1 MSQDLTVNIK
11 TTSDVPQAMDRANTA
26 TSNFSKQVEGIQKK
40 FGSSFKD
47 IFLSFLGPMAL
58 LGSAIAFIGK
68 LISDNQKKH
77 EDANK
82 AAIEGTNALMS
93 AEDRYYANKLNNEKK
108 SKEQIEEA
116 KVARQDV
123 TQAFLEN
130 DPRGKA
136 IMDETKAAMPPGM
149 ASAASGLARNAAQ
162 SEAMQAR
169 VQAILAPE
177 AAAAGAG
184 TKETR
189 GTDFKAPQG
198 FSNVVGVGANPVME
212 AMTMQLEES
221 RKQTALLEAI
231 ARPAGGGVP
240 VDYTKSTSS
249 SPSRAAMLSGK

>member
-11 TTSDVPQAMDRANTA
+11 TTSDVPQAMDRAKTA
-26 TSNFSKQVEGIQKK
+26 TSGFGKQVDDIQKK
-40 FGSSFKD
+40 FGNSFKD

-93 AEDRYYANKLNNEKK
+93 SEDRYYANKLNNEKK

-177 AAAAGAG
+177 AAAAGLG
-184 TKETR
+184 TKETK
-189 GTDFKAPQG
+189 GTTFKGPEG

-212 AMTMQLEES
+212 AMATQLEEQ
-221 RKQTALLEAI
+221 RKQTDLLQQI
-231 ARPAGGGVP
+231 ANGRQSSDPIPTIAPA
-240 VDYTKSTSS
+240 
-249 SPSRAAMLSGK
+249 PSRASMLLHL